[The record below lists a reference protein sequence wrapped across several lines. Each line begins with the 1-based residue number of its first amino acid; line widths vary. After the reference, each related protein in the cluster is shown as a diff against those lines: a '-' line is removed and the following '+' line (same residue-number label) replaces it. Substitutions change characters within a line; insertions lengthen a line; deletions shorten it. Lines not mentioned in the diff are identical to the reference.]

1 MAIYW
6 IVYWAVHW
14 RFLIFWASANS
25 IGYAGGGIVSAFA
38 TDYVSGNGGIFLS
51 FAVMSVA
58 IALAQWLV
66 IRKQIA
72 GRLWF
77 WTTWFGGTVGGFI
90 SSWAS
95 FELAFTYGDAV
106 DLLVVYACLRGFTM
120 GLAQWLALRKLYQRK
135 SQWWIVI
142 TTASWYLSIISG
154 SMLME
159 KLPYFRYFTT
169 LAIGAI
175 YGIVTGLALCSFYF
189 VANGAAAS
197 RR

>member
-1 MAIYW
+1 M
-6 IVYWAVHW
+6 AVHW
-14 RFLIFWASANS
+14 RFLIFWAIANS
-25 IGYAGGGIVSAFA
+25 ISYAGGGIISAVV
-38 TDYVSGNGGIFLS
+38 TDYISGNGGIFLS
-51 FAVMSVA
+51 FAVMSIA

-72 GRLWF
+72 GGLWF

-120 GLAQWLALRKLYQRK
+120 GLAQWLAIRNLYQRK

-175 YGIVTGLALCSFYF
+175 YGILTGLALCSFYF
-189 VANGAAAS
+189 VANGAAAP